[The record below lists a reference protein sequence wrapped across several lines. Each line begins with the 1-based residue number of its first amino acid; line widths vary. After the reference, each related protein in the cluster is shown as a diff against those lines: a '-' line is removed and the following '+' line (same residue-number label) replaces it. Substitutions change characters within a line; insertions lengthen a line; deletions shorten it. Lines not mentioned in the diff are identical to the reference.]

1 LIFAIVRTAITGM
14 RRDRA
19 SLALSFVLPVAF
31 FSIFALV
38 FGGAHDTIPQVHVI
52 VVDEDHSPAS
62 RTLVLGLSREGSLLV
77 STHPDSKDKSAPNY
91 TPATAEAAVKAG
103 TVPVAMIIP
112 AGWGQH
118 PVAFRGNGSENPTIE
133 LLSDQSD
140 PIAPQV
146 VGGMLQK
153 TAMTSMPASMAGEGE
168 TYMQQYIGQLTT
180 EQQKR
185 WDANLA
191 QLNEIQKRRDQQLAS
206 EESQNAQSHSGTAQD
221 AASGNGSAFDSGMIR
236 VKTRSVVGEHKNKN
250 QISFYAAGMGVMF
263 LLFTASGSAG
273 SLLDEQDS
281 GTLDRVLSSR
291 VTMTTLLAGKLLFN
305 TMLAFSQLVVMFLWG
320 WAVFHL
326 DFFTHIPG
334 FIVMGMCTAFAVAA
348 FGMLLASLCR
358 TRGQLGAVSTLAIMI
373 MSSVGG
379 SMFPRYLM
387 PEAVQ
392 KAGLFTINA
401 WAIDGFTKVFWRDM
415 PISALGPQVGVL
427 LGTGA
432 VLFLVARRVAR
443 RWEFS

>member
-1 LIFAIVRTAITGM
+1 LIFAIVHTAITGL

-31 FSIFALV
+31 FSIFAMV
-38 FGGAHDTIPQVHVI
+38 FGSAHDTIPQVHLI
-52 VVDEDHSPAS
+52 VVDQDHSPAS
-62 RTLVLGLSREGSLLV
+62 RNLLRGLKQEGSLV
-77 STHPDSKDKSAPNY
+77 ISTRPDSKENNAPDY
-91 TPATAEAAVKAG
+91 TAATAETAVKTG
-103 TVPVAMIIP
+103 SVPVALVIP

-118 PVAFRGNGSENPTIE
+118 PISFGGTQAGSPEIE
-133 LLSDQSD
+133 LLNDQSD
-140 PIAPQV
+140 PIAPQI
-146 VGGMLQK
+146 VGGLLQK
-153 TAMTSMPASMAGEGE
+153 AAMTSMPASMAGEGE
-168 TYMQQYIGQLTT
+168 TYMKQYLGGLTG

-185 WDANLA
+185 WDANMA
-191 QLNEIQKRRDQQLAS
+191 MLNERQKQRDERLSA
-206 EESQNAQSHSGTAQD
+206 D
-221 AASGNGSAFDSGMIR
+221 AAESSTSSSGNAAGMIS
-236 VKTRSVVGEHKNKN
+236 VKTRGVVGEHKNKN

-281 GTLDRVLSSR
+281 GALDRVLSSR
-291 VTMTTLLAGKLLFN
+291 VTMTMLLAGKLTFN
-305 TMLAFSQLVVMFLWG
+305 TLLAFAQLVVMFLWG

-334 FIVMGMCTAFAVAA
+334 FIVMGLCTAFAVAA
-348 FGMLLASLCR
+348 FGMLLASVCR
-358 TRGQLGAVSTLAIMI
+358 TRGQLGALSTLLIMV

-379 SMFPRYLM
+379 SMFPRYMM

-415 PISALGPQVGVL
+415 PITALWPQVGVL
-427 LGTGA
+427 LAIGI
-432 VLFLVARRVAR
+432 VLFAVARRMAR
-443 RWEFS
+443 RWEFC